1 MSASITA
8 APARTSF
15 GRLPLALAA
24 LALVVVAALAVAM
37 VAMNSAKAVA
47 PATSA
52 AKGAPPAVID
62 HGWSSAVDYGQSVS
76 NVPFYDHGWSK
87 INEPG
92 QSVSNVPFY
101 DHGWSIAGTS
111 ATPRADAYF
120 GPYYYN
126 GYDSYAPFDATKG
139 ASTAT
144 GYPPFG
150 ASYGTS
156 VNRGYP
162 LSGASYFQ
170 SVPLR
175 IHAID
180 EGARGDRVIEPQYVA
195 PRPRNQ

>member
-24 LALVVVAALAVAM
+24 LALVVVAALAVAI

-52 AKGAPPAVID
+52 ANGAPPAVI
-62 HGWSSAVDYGQSVS
+62 
-76 NVPFYDHGWSK
+76 DHGWSK

-92 QSVSNVPFY
+92 QSVTNVPFY

-111 ATPRADAYF
+111 ATPKADAYF

-139 ASTAT
+139 ASTAS

-150 ASYGTS
+150 ASYGASTS
-156 VNRGYP
+156 VGYP

-170 SVPLR
+170 SAPIR
-175 IHAID
+175 IQAID
-180 EGARGDRVIEPQYVA
+180 EGARGDREPAYVA

>member
-1 MSASITA
+1 PPHWRNQMSASITT

-15 GRLPLALAA
+15 GRFPLALAA
-24 LALVVVAALAVAM
+24 LALVIVAGLAVAI

-111 ATPRADAYF
+111 TTPAYF

-144 GYPPFG
+144 GYPLF
-150 ASYGTS
+150 
-156 VNRGYP
+156 
-162 LSGASYFQ
+162 GASYFQ

>member
-1 MSASITA
+1 MSTSITA

-15 GRLPLALAA
+15 GRFPLALAA
-24 LALVVVAALAVAM
+24 MALLVVAPLVVAIVGL
-37 VAMNSAKAVA
+37 NSAKAVA

-52 AKGAPPAVID
+52 AKGAPPAVKYLLDPRI
-62 HGWSSAVDYGQSVS
+62 GAPAIDYGQNVS

-101 DHGWSIAGTS
+101 DHGWSQAGTS
-111 ATPRADAYF
+111 TTPKAAGYF

-126 GYDSYAPFDATKG
+126 GYDSYTP
-139 ASTAT
+139 STAT

-156 VNRGYP
+156 VNHGYP
-162 LSGASYFQ
+162 LSGASYFGSSSAGQ
-170 SVPLR
+170 
-175 IHAID
+175 
-180 EGARGDRVIEPQYVA
+180 PQYVA

>member
-8 APARTSF
+8 APARSSF
-15 GRLPLALAA
+15 GRFPMALAA
-24 LALVVVAALAVAM
+24 LALFVVAALAVAI

-52 AKGAPPAVID
+52 ANGAPPAVID
-62 HGWSSAVDYGQSVS
+62 HGWSKINEPGQSVT

-92 QSVSNVPFY
+92 ESVTNVPFY

-111 ATPRADAYF
+111 ATPKADAYF

-139 ASTAT
+139 ASTAS

-150 ASYGTS
+150 ASDGASTS
-156 VNRGYP
+156 VGYP

-170 SVPLR
+170 SAPIR
-175 IHAID
+175 IQAID
-180 EGARGDRVIEPQYVA
+180 EGARGDREPAYVA

>member
-1 MSASITA
+1 MSASTQA
-8 APARTSF
+8 APAQVRF
-15 GRLPLALAA
+15 GRFPVA
-24 LALVVVAALAVAM
+24 LALLGLAIVIAAAVAVVAMYGTKTA
-37 VAMNSAKAVA
+37 S
-47 PATSA
+47 PAIGTASVVQA
-52 AKGAPPAVID
+52 
-62 HGWSSAVDYGQSVS
+62 GQSVT

-92 QSVSNVPFY
+92 QSVTNVPFY

-111 ATPRADAYF
+111 ATPKADAYF

-139 ASTAT
+139 ASTST
-144 GYPPFG
+144 GYPLF
-150 ASYGTS
+150 
-156 VNRGYP
+156 
-162 LSGASYFQ
+162 GASYFQ

>member
-8 APARTSF
+8 APARTSY
-15 GRLPLALAA
+15 GRLPLALAT
-24 LALVVVAALAVAM
+24 LALVVVAALAVAI

-52 AKGAPPAVID
+52 AKGAPPAVKYLLPPRIGPSAID
-62 HGWSSAVDYGQSVS
+62 Y
-76 NVPFYDHGWSK
+76 
-87 INEPG
+87 G

-111 ATPRADAYF
+111 ATP
-120 GPYYYN
+120 
-126 GYDSYAPFDATKG
+126 
-139 ASTAT
+139 STGT
-144 GYPPFG
+144 GYPLF
-150 ASYGTS
+150 
-156 VNRGYP
+156 
-162 LSGASYFQ
+162 GASYFQ

>member
-15 GRLPLALAA
+15 GRFPVLLAA
-24 LALVVVAALAVAM
+24 LALVVVAALAVAI

-52 AKGAPPAVID
+52 AKGAPPAVKYLLPPRT
-62 HGWSSAVDYGQSVS
+62 GAPAVDYGQSVS

-92 QSVSNVPFY
+92 QSVTNVPFY

-111 ATPRADAYF
+111 ATPNADTYF

-139 ASTAT
+139 ASTST
-144 GYPPFG
+144 GYPLF
-150 ASYGTS
+150 
-156 VNRGYP
+156 
-162 LSGASYFQ
+162 GASYFQ

>member
-76 NVPFYDHGWSK
+76 NVPFYDHGWS
-87 INEPG
+87 
-92 QSVSNVPFY
+92 
-101 DHGWSIAGTS
+101 IAGTS
-111 ATPRADAYF
+111 ATPKADTYF